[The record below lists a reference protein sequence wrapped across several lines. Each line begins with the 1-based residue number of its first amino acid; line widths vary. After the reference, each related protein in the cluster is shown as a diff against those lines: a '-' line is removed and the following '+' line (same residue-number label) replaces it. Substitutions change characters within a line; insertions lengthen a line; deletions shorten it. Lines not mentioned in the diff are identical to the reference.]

1 MMGRD
6 RRAGFGW
13 SAVAALALAGAALLA
28 PATASA
34 RGYTGAQ
41 AEAQGD
47 TAQDPY
53 SFPAIKLCCE
63 KKKKPHH
70 GHHGHWGHNPGT
82 PPDGAHRNVAVNCAM
97 PTSRE
102 SFGSMREALDYMRGA
117 PGRISVVPGAP
128 CDISGLSFGSG
139 VVVTT
144 ANYGYG
150 VRARVGGASCA
161 QVSAAGAAGAV
172 TFGGIDVEA
181 CFNVRSGELNLDE
194 VNLSW
199 RGQDSAILVNGGS
212 LTMRRTTV
220 RAKDAAVYAIA
231 AGRVWIDESRLAT
244 TPAGP
249 FVIRLNA
256 ANINLVGLLVKG
268 AKAGVVIDGVRDA
281 LQLSG
286 VTVVRSEPEDP
297 YPPFGPGDHGIL
309 IGGGQALNDLP
320 WLSGLEA
327 RRVVIKGANVTGYE
341 NGITLGSGTSVVVE
355 SSTVNGA
362 SYGISAAAGAFVTL
376 QNNKVRGSK
385 VAAISLQ
392 AGARGQAESNS
403 LHCARGDCVCYSGD
417 CTSRSNYVFAQGAFR
432 MRDTDCDD

>member
-28 PATASA
+28 PGTASA

-53 SFPAIKLCCE
+53 TFPAIKLCCE
-63 KKKKPHH
+63 KKSYH
-70 GHHGHWGHNPGT
+70 GRRGHWGHKPGGH
-82 PPDGAHRNVAVNCAM
+82 DGSPRDVTVNCAV

-102 SFGSMREALDYMRGA
+102 SFGSVREALDYMRGA

-128 CDISGLSFGSG
+128 CDISGLNFGSG

-150 VRARVGGASCA
+150 VRARVGGGSCA
-161 QVSAAGAAGAV
+161 HVSAAGAAGAV
-172 TFGGIDVEA
+172 TFGGIDIEA

-220 RAKDAAVYAIA
+220 RAKDAAVYAIS

-244 TPAGP
+244 TPTGP

-256 ANINLVGLLVKG
+256 ANINLGSLLVKG
-268 AKAGVVIDGVRDA
+268 AKAGVVIDGVHDA
-281 LQLSG
+281 FQMSG

-341 NGITLGSGTSVVVE
+341 NGITLGAGTSVVVE

-362 SYGISAAAGAFVTL
+362 SYGISAAPGAFVTL
-376 QNNKVRGSK
+376 LNNKVRGSK

-417 CTSRSNYVFAQGAFR
+417 CTSRSNYVFAHGAFR

>member
-1 MMGRD
+1 MMGQD
-6 RRAGFGW
+6 RRAASGW
-13 SAVAALALAGAALLA
+13 SVFAALALLAGAALLA
-28 PATASA
+28 PGTAEA

-47 TAQDPY
+47 TSQDPY
-53 SFPAIKLCCE
+53 TFPNIRLCCE
-63 KKKKPHH
+63 KKPHH
-70 GHHGHWGHNPGT
+70 KRGGSHWHHGPGT
-82 PPDGAHRNVAVNCAM
+82 PPPGGYNLTVNCAV

-102 SFGSMREALDYMRGA
+102 SFGSVREAVDYLHGRA
-117 PGRISVVPGAP
+117 GRISVVPGAP
-128 CDISGLSFGSG
+128 CDIAGVTFGSG

-161 QVSAAGAAGAV
+161 HVAAAGAAGPA

-231 AGRVWIDESRLAT
+231 GGRVLIDESRLAT
-244 TPAGP
+244 TQTGP

-256 ANINLVGLLVKG
+256 ANINVNNALIKG

-281 LQLSG
+281 LQLTG
-286 VTVVRSEPEDP
+286 LTVVRSEPEDP
-297 YPPFGPGDHGIL
+297 YPPFGQGEHGIL

-327 RRVVIKGANVTGYE
+327 RRVVIKGANVTGYD
-341 NGITLGSGTSVVVE
+341 NGITLGSGTSVLVE

-362 SYGISAAAGAFVTL
+362 SYGISAAPGAFVTL
-376 QNNKVRGSK
+376 VNNKVRGSK
-385 VAAISLQ
+385 VVAINLQ
-392 AGARGQAESNS
+392 EGARGQADSNS
-403 LHCARGDCVCYSGD
+403 LHCARGECVCYSGD
-417 CTSRSNYVFAQGAFR
+417 CTSRSNYVFAHGAFR

>member
-63 KKKKPHH
+63 KKPHH
-70 GHHGHWGHNPGT
+70 GRRGHWGHKPGT

-161 QVSAAGAAGAV
+161 QVSAAGAAGSASMTASRATAKRFFMAELPERV
-172 TFGGIDVEA
+172 NFYHPDKIIGVE
-181 CFNVRSGELNLDE
+181 
-194 VNLSW
+194 
-199 RGQDSAILVNGGS
+199 
-212 LTMRRTTV
+212 
-220 RAKDAAVYAIA
+220 
-231 AGRVWIDESRLAT
+231 
-244 TPAGP
+244 
-249 FVIRLNA
+249 
-256 ANINLVGLLVKG
+256 G
-268 AKAGVVIDGVRDA
+268 AKCTNFPGVRKI
-281 LQLSG
+281 SKK
-286 VTVVRSEPEDP
+286 T
-297 YPPFGPGDHGIL
+297 
-309 IGGGQALNDLP
+309 NK
-320 WLSGLEA
+320 
-327 RRVVIKGANVTGYE
+327 RVI
-341 NGITLGSGTSVVVE
+341 
-355 SSTVNGA
+355 
-362 SYGISAAAGAFVTL
+362 
-376 QNNKVRGSK
+376 
-385 VAAISLQ
+385 
-392 AGARGQAESNS
+392 
-403 LHCARGDCVCYSGD
+403 
-417 CTSRSNYVFAQGAFR
+417 
-432 MRDTDCDD
+432 

>member
-13 SAVAALALAGAALLA
+13 SAVVALALAGTALLA
-28 PATASA
+28 PGTASA

-53 SFPAIKLCCE
+53 SFPAIQLCCE
-63 KKKKPHH
+63 KKPHH
-70 GHHGHWGHNPGT
+70 RHRGHWERK
-82 PPDGAHRNVAVNCAM
+82 PDGPKGPRDVIVNCAV

-102 SFGSMREALDYMRGA
+102 SFGSMSEALGGMHGH

-128 CDISGLSFGSG
+128 CDISGLTFGSG

-144 ANYGYG
+144 AHYSYG

-161 QVSAAGAAGAV
+161 QVSTAAATGAV

-220 RAKDAAVYAIA
+220 RARDAAVYAIG

-244 TPAGP
+244 TPAAP
-249 FVIRLNA
+249 FVIRLSA
-256 ANINLVGLLVKG
+256 SNINLGSLLVKG

-297 YPPFGPGDHGIL
+297 YPPSGPGDHGIL

-327 RRVVIKGANVTGYE
+327 RRVEIKGANVTGYE

-355 SSTVNGA
+355 NSTVNGA
-362 SYGISAAAGAFVTL
+362 SYGITAAPGAFVTL
-376 QNNKVRGSK
+376 LNNKVRGSK
-385 VAAISLQ
+385 VTAISLQ
-392 AGARGQAESNS
+392 AGARGQADGNS
-403 LHCARGDCVCYSGD
+403 LHCSRGDCVCYSGD
-417 CTSRSNYVFAQGAFR
+417 CSSRSNYVFANGAFR